1 MRATH
6 FRARAVIPGAVILMI
21 IAAAV
26 GLFLF
31 TWSPSSAQGG
41 LPTDS
46 SLTKPTA
53 LTANADGANVV
64 LNWTAPLGQVD
75 GYQVER
81 RLQAKGASLT
91 VLVNN
96 TATDATTYTDS
107 SITEAGT
114 YAYRVRLV
122 RNGSISK
129 RSYAATASVTASAI
143 EAASAPDATASTP
156 AAPETEVERLT
167 RVVKEVIGGC
177 LAYEQAS
184 PSGSGTTYVTSS
196 DDADCL
202 PVRHIVLDTC
212 VPGHRAHSIH
222 DKFFTVERD
231 DGSTKILT
239 TFKSLESYTG
249 QHSWQPINTGGSNS
263 VNLYVN
269 TFLTY
274 IPGIDRMSY
283 AWEPGYGGVYSPSA
297 QQIDGSGDTLGVQ
310 GQALDQ
316 IIERMG
322 QIGAGAA
329 YRVPQNCAFNSVEEQ
344 DQINE
349 FSSSNGIG
357 AISIGTTTIGYLD
370 NGPDLD
376 LFQLDLTAGT
386 EYQIYAYALP
396 KQALDY
402 AAVPLD
408 TNAIRVRLG
417 ISTRTTIPTEELLNA
432 TGNVIPALRV
442 LDADGDEVLALTD
455 AETAASFTPPATDTY
470 YVQVAHA
477 NEADYDNHGAYGVV
491 AYSGDA
497 HDYPASRLT
506 HGRLYADNSLS
517 SEISDGADVDWIRFD
532 AEAHTIYNLNVAA
545 HSIAGLPEF
554 NPLVDGIY
562 DINGN
567 DVSDQYQTGNQTGT
581 ASAEIYFNEA
591 GTYFVAIA
599 SQDDRYGE
607 YTLDVHVDDYGAF
620 YDWTIGSTSYADSV
634 SFSGKISR
642 SWDKDSFDI
651 HIDNAA
657 VNHFKVTAEPNANGN
672 PPALRISFVDNDD
685 DTNPVEVRIDDDDTE
700 FYTDTVPDPEDL
712 PVDQI
717 IYTVRVTVESVEQ
730 MSDDQLPIAYTVN
743 VSKMDTM
750 PVTQSTPSDDRREGE
765 NK

>member
-31 TWSPSSAQGG
+31 TWSTSSAQDG

-46 SLTKPTA
+46 SFTKPTA

-64 LNWTAPLGQVD
+64 LNWTAPFGQVD

-81 RLQAKGASLT
+81 RLQANGASLT

-129 RSYAATASVTASAI
+129 RSNGATASVTASAI
-143 EAASAPDATASTP
+143 EAATASTP

-167 RVVKEVIGGC
+167 RVVKELIGGC

-184 PSGSGTTYVTSS
+184 PSGSGTNYVTSS
-196 DDADCL
+196 EDADCL

-212 VPGHRAHSIH
+212 IPGHRAESI
-222 DKFFTVERD
+222 DTRYFTVERD
-231 DGSTKILT
+231 HSSTKILAT
-239 TFKSLESYTG
+239 YKNLESYTG
-249 QHSWQPINTGGSNS
+249 QHSWRSILNGGSIS
-263 VNLYVN
+263 VNHNVN

-274 IPGIDRMSY
+274 IPGHDRISF
-283 AWEPGYGGVYSPSA
+283 AWEDSDGGVYWPGR
-297 QQIDGSGDTLGVQ
+297 QEIQSGTSTSLGVQ
-310 GQALDQ
+310 GRALDQ

-322 QIGAGAA
+322 QIEAGTA
-329 YRVPQNCAFNSVEEQ
+329 YRVPQSCAFHSSDER
-344 DQINE
+344 DQISGFDISKTVGE
-349 FSSSNGIG
+349 
-357 AISIGTTTIGYLD
+357 ISIGTTTIGYLD

-376 LFQLDLTAGT
+376 LFQLELTAGT
-386 EYQIYAYALP
+386 DYEIYAYALP

-402 AAVPLD
+402 AEVPLD
-408 TNAIRVRLG
+408 TNAIRIRLG
-417 ISTRTTIPTEELLNA
+417 LSTRDTIPTEELLHIM
-432 TGNVIPALRV
+432 GNVSPALRV

-455 AETAASFTPPATDTY
+455 AETAASFTPSATDTY

-491 AYSGDA
+491 AYSGEA

-506 HGRLYADNSLS
+506 HGRLYADSALS

-545 HSIAGLPEF
+545 HSTAGPLKF

-599 SQDDRYGE
+599 SQDDLYGE

-620 YDWTIGSTSYADSV
+620 YDWTIGSTSYAGSV

-657 VNHFKVTAEPNANGN
+657 VNRFKVTAEPNANGN
-672 PPALRISFVDNDD
+672 TPALRISFVDNDD

-700 FYTDTVPDPEDL
+700 FYTNTVPDPKDL

-743 VSKMDTM
+743 FSNMDTM
-750 PVTQSTPSDDRREGE
+750 PVSNSSDPL
-765 NK
+765 K